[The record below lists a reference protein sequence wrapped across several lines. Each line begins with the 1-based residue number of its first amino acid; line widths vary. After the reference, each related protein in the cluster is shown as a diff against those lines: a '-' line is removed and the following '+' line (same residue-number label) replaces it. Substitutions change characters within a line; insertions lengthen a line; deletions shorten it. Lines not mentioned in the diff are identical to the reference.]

1 MLVKAADVFGGEPR
15 PDEPTLDPKALHAK
29 IGHLALDNN
38 FLEGTLTG
46 AGMLGAK
53 K

>member
-15 PDEPTLDPKALHAK
+15 PDDPTVDLKVLHAK
-29 IGHLALDNN
+29 IGHLALDNE

-53 K
+53 S